1 MDDNFKVSMK
11 LANDKLLFKGKSRD
25 NEEVS
30 MDYFPPLGDGAGY
43 TGLELLLMSF
53 SGCSATS
60 VVFLLRKMGKTIES
74 MTINSVGIKN
84 EELPRAFRE
93 IRIKYTIESPDVNAA
108 DVSKVIK
115 LSEDSVCPVWSMI
128 KGNVDVIPEFEII
141 S

>member
-11 LANDKLLFKGKSRD
+11 LANDKLLFKGRSRD

-74 MTINSVGIKN
+74 MTINSEGIKN

-93 IRIKYTIESPDVNAA
+93 IKIKYTIESQDVNAA
-108 DVSKVIK
+108 DVSKAIK

>member
-11 LANDKLLFKGKSRD
+11 LANGKLLFKGNSRN
-25 NEEVS
+25 NEEIS

-60 VVFLLRKMGKTIES
+60 IVYLLRKMGKTIETV
-74 MTINSVGIKN
+74 TIYAEGIKR

-93 IRIKYTIESPDVNAA
+93 IRIKYIFKSPDVNSAEVLKA
-108 DVSKVIK
+108 VK
-115 LSEDSVCPVWSMI
+115 LSEESVCPVWSML
-128 KGNVDVIPEFEII
+128 KGNVEVIPDFEIA

>member
-11 LANDKLLFKGKSRD
+11 LANGKLLFKGKSRD

-30 MDYFPPLGDGAGY
+30 MDYFPPLGDGKGY

-60 VVFLLRKMGKTIES
+60 VVYLLRKMGKTIGS
-74 MTINSVGIKN
+74 MTINSEGIKK

-108 DVSKVIK
+108 DVSKAIK
-115 LSEDSVCPVWSMI
+115 LSEESVCPVWSMI